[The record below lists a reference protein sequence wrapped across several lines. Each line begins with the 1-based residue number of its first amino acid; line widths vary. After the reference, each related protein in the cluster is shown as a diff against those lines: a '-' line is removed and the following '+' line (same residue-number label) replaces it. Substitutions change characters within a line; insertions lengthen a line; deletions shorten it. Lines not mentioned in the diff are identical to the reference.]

1 MRFPC
6 WSFVLVDSKSRLE
19 TKITRCHGISSFND
33 ERKTFRLTTECVAE
47 YLHFENRPP
56 FIIISS
62 ELIFCVLLLLLLLL
76 FFLIPNFNSFVVYTE
91 TRLTCYILE
100 ITRSCAVCSLRRIMG
115 KPWLRSGPL
124 HSIFATLR
132 TLAYRQA
139 VSDRYTWHLI
149 TQWWRK
155 KKPRTTRWW
164 LKLNRNLMKRVQSA
178 RLSGHLE
185 CIRSRAQFQ
194 DIRPSQSGA
203 RCCWQK
209 RNTR

>member
-1 MRFPC
+1 MLANCIFVCYACVCCYLFIFSSSSVVCYENCNLMRFPC

-62 ELIFCVLLLLLLLL
+62 ELIFCVLLLLLLL

-155 KKPRTTRWW
+155 KSHEP
-164 LKLNRNLMKRVQSA
+164 
-178 RLSGHLE
+178 H
-185 CIRSRAQFQ
+185 
-194 DIRPSQSGA
+194 DDD
-203 RCCWQK
+203 
-209 RNTR
+209 